1 MDPSLILEVR
11 DLVVSYGD
19 APPAVD
25 HVSLRVSEGE
35 TLAIVGESGSGKSTI
50 AAALM
55 GLRMSEVQTSI
66 AGTVLLRTK
75 SGSIVDLLKAPAK
88 QMCTIRGS
96 EVAMI
101 FQEPMSSLN
110 PVHTI
115 GSQIAEAICIHSNA
129 TAGAAR
135 KEAVA
140 LLDSLGISDAAAIAM
155 RYPHELSGGMRQR
168 VMIAIALS
176 CKPKLLIAD
185 EPTTALDVTIQAQ
198 IMELL
203 TELQQRTGMA
213 MLFITHNLGL
223 VAEIADRAAVL
234 YGGRMVEVGATADI
248 FNTPRMP
255 YTQALLRSI
264 PRMRGTV
271 QDLYVL
277 KGSVPAGDIR
287 PGGCNFHPR
296 CNAFRA
302 NQCAVQVPALE
313 NCGRG
318 HTVACVRWKEIK
330 MEAENVAV

>member
-25 HVSLRVSEGE
+25 HVSLSVSEGE

-55 GLRMSEVQTSI
+55 GLRMSETRTSI
-66 AGTVLLRTK
+66 LGTVLLRTK

-110 PVHTI
+110 PVHMI
-115 GSQIAEAICIHSNA
+115 GSQIAEAICIHSNS
-129 TAGAAR
+129 TAGMAR
-135 KEAVA
+135 KEAIG
-140 LLDSLGISDAAAIAM
+140 LLDSLGISDAAAVAM
-155 RYPHELSGGMRQR
+155 CYPHELSGGMRQR

-198 IMELL
+198 IVELL
-203 TELQQRTGMA
+203 KELQKRTGMA
-213 MLFITHNLGL
+213 MLFIT
-223 VAEIADRAAVL
+223 
-234 YGGRMVEVGATADI
+234 
-248 FNTPRMP
+248 
-255 YTQALLRSI
+255 I
-264 PRMRGTV
+264 PRMHGTV

-277 KGSVPAGDIR
+277 RGSVPTGYER
-287 PGGCNFHPR
+287 PAGCNFHPR
-296 CNAFRA
+296 CNAFHA
-302 NQCAVQVPALE
+302 NLCALQVPVLE

-330 MEAENVAV
+330 VEAENVAV